1 MTHLVPV
8 LRPVLGTPFRRG
20 DLYRRAGE
28 VPSFHIAPARTRD
41 ARDLITGSVLGTYNS
56 ASPAWAVGPDGVLFQ
71 PAANAPVIEYDPVT
85 LQCLGARIWG
95 VVTNRELQS
104 SDFAT
109 TWTQSNVIVS
119 ANAATAPDGTQ
130 TADQLSPTING
141 TSITRF
147 LRQDI
152 STSVNDTYT
161 LSVFVKV
168 NTLTANG
175 IALVVQDQSATNTF
189 RCNFNLFTPTTSVTS
204 LNWATPTASIIAY
217 PNGWYRCSVT
227 GVTSTAHTSLRTNIY
242 LQGFTSVPDTTGSVF
257 LWGAQLNTGPLAP
270 YVPTTTTAASSTADV
285 WTITGADAARI
296 INTAQGTLYVDFA
309 TGSAIPANQY
319 PSAIQLQGANRQNEV
334 QIYAGTGIA
343 AYLVKT
349 GNVTQAEANLSAT
362 TQNGV
367 KSAFRYAENNSRS
380 YVNGSPLFLDTVC
393 TMPATDRIFIGSSN
407 GSENFLNGY
416 IREAAIIRSGRAD
429 ANLQAMTQ

>member
-285 WTITGADAARI
+285 WTITGADFSRIFNATELTIYTEATSQSSADSTIWQIDDNSGNANRFTQYFASNILRSRTTISNSQNDIDRTGVAVGVPARGVYGIKASDYAAVL
-296 INTAQGTLYVDFA
+296 NGGTIG
-309 TGSAIPANQY
+309 TSAHAL
-319 PSAIQLQGANRQNEV
+319 PSA
-334 QIYAGTGIA
+334 
-343 AYLVKT
+343 
-349 GNVTQAEANLSAT
+349 
-362 TQNGV
+362 
-367 KSAFRYAENNSRS
+367 
-380 YVNGSPLFLDTVC
+380 
-393 TMPATDRIFIGSSN
+393 TMSILRIGSVHP
-407 GSENFLNGY
+407 GGAVMLNGY
-416 IREAAIIRSGRAD
+416 IRELAIFRSRRPN
-429 ANLQAMTQ
+429 ANLQAMTS